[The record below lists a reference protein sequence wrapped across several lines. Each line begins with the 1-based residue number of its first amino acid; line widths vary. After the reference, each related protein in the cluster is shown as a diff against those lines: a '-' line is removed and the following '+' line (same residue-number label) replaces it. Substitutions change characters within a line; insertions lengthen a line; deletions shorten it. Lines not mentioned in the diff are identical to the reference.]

1 VASTRARTVRLAIV
15 STVTA
20 TLALTFLAQSGQAAP
35 QPTLDQVKAQLA
47 SLDQQAEMAQEN
59 LNETRVKLAAGNRAL
74 AQIQARVAR
83 SQAVVDAAQ
92 LQVGRLASAAY
103 RNGGFD
109 ETLQLLLA
117 DNPTQFLEQMSALDS
132 VSRHQSD
139 TLRAAAVAQQRLAQ
153 DKLAAK
159 QQQAALAK
167 LYKAAK
173 DEYAAVEAAQA
184 KTQSLFNSLS
194 AAQQAAIKAQE
205 AAQRAAAM
213 RAASAHR
220 SSRGHGH
227 GGGGGGGPYSGSI
240 GGRVVSYAMSKVGDS
255 YVWGASGPSSFDC
268 SGLTMRSY
276 AQVGISLPHSSSAQ
290 YGSGRH
296 ISRSNLMPG
305 DLVFFYS
312 PIHHVG
318 IYIGGGM
325 IVHAANPGE
334 GVTTAPLSSMPYV
347 GAVRP
352 Y

>member
-1 VASTRARTVRLAIV
+1 VASTRARTTRLAIV
-15 STVTA
+15 STVA
-20 TLALTFLAQSGQAAP
+20 AVLALALLPQSGQAAP
-35 QPTLDQVKAQLA
+35 KPTLDQVKAQLA
-47 SLDQQAEMAQEN
+47 ALDQQAEVAQEN
-59 LNETRVKLAAGNRAL
+59 LNETWVKVAAAQRTL
-74 AQIQARVAR
+74 AQVQARVAR

-139 TLRAAAVAQQRLAQ
+139 LLRAAAVAEQRLAQ
-153 DKLAAK
+153 DKLTAK
-159 QQQAALAK
+159 QQLAAITKLYQAAKAESDAVA
-167 LYKAAK
+167 AAK
-173 DEYAAVEAAQA
+173 A
-184 KTQSLFNSLS
+184 KTLALFNSLS
-194 AAQQAAIKAQE
+194 AAEQAAIRAQE
-205 AAQRAAAM
+205 AAQRAAAV
-213 RAASAHR
+213 RAAASHR
-220 SSRGHGH
+220 VSRSHFR
-227 GGGGGGGPYSGSI
+227 GGGSYSGSI
-240 GGRVVSYAMSKVGDS
+240 GNRVVQYAMSKVGDS
-255 YVWGASGPSSFDC
+255 YVWGATGPSSFDC
-268 SGLTMRSY
+268 SGLTMRAY

-296 ISRSNLMPG
+296 ISRSSLEPG

-334 GVTTAPLSSMPYV
+334 GVTTASLSSMPFV

>member
-1 VASTRARTVRLAIV
+1 
-15 STVTA
+15 
-20 TLALTFLAQSGQAAP
+20 
-35 QPTLDQVKAQLA
+35 
-47 SLDQQAEMAQEN
+47 
-59 LNETRVKLAAGNRAL
+59 
-74 AQIQARVAR
+74 
-83 SQAVVDAAQ
+83 
-92 LQVGRLASAAY
+92 
-103 RNGGFD
+103 
-109 ETLQLLLA
+109 
-117 DNPTQFLEQMSALDS
+117 
-132 VSRHQSD
+132 
-139 TLRAAAVAQQRLAQ
+139 
-153 DKLAAK
+153 
-159 QQQAALAK
+159 
-167 LYKAAK
+167 
-173 DEYAAVEAAQA
+173 
-184 KTQSLFNSLS
+184 
-194 AAQQAAIKAQE
+194 
-205 AAQRAAAM
+205 M
-213 RAASAHR
+213 RAASANR
-220 SSRGHGH
+220 SSRGHGR
-227 GGGGGGGPYSGSI
+227 GGGGPYNGSI
-240 GGRVVSYAMSKVGDS
+240 GGRVVAYAMSKVGDS

>member
-1 VASTRARTVRLAIV
+1 MASTRARTARLAIV

-20 TLALTFLAQSGQAAP
+20 ALALTFLPQSGQAAP

-47 SLDQQAEMAQEN
+47 SLDQQAEVAQEN

-132 VSRHQSD
+132 VSRQQSD

-167 LYKAAK
+167 LYTAAK
-173 DEYAAVEAAQA
+173 AEYAAVEAAQA
-184 KTQSLFNSLS
+184 RTQSLFDSLT
-194 AAQQAAIKAQE
+194 AAQQAAIRAQE

-213 RAASAHR
+213 RAASANR
-220 SSRGHGH
+220 SSRGHGR
-227 GGGGGGGPYSGSI
+227 GGGGPYNGSI
-240 GGRVVSYAMSKVGDS
+240 GGRVVAYAMSKVGDS

>member
-1 VASTRARTVRLAIV
+1 MASTRTRTTRLAIV
-15 STVTA
+15 STVSA
-20 TLALTFLAQSGQAAP
+20 VLALTLLPQSGQAAP

-47 SLDQQAEMAQEN
+47 SLDQQAEVAQEN
-59 LNETRVKLAAGNRAL
+59 LNETWVKVAAAQRTL
-74 AQIQARVAR
+74 AQVKARVAR

-92 LQVGRLASAAY
+92 VQVGRLASAAY

-117 DNPTQFLEQMSALDS
+117 ENPTQFLEQMSALDS

-139 TLRAAAVAQQRLAQ
+139 MLRAAAVAEQRLAQ
-153 DKLAAK
+153 DKLTAK
-159 QQQAALAK
+159 QQLAAITK

-173 DEYAAVEAAQA
+173 ADADAVAAGPGEDRGG
-184 KTQSLFNSLS
+184 LRLPDRS
-194 AAQQAAIKAQE
+194 AAGRHPGAGGGPEGGRQVGVA
-205 AAQRAAAM
+205 RNGPAAATSAAAATTA
-213 RAASAHR
+213 AASATGSSSTRCRR
-220 SSRGHGH
+220 SATAT
-227 GGGGGGGPYSGSI
+227 SGAPPD
-240 GGRVVSYAMSKVGDS
+240 RA
-255 YVWGASGPSSFDC
+255 SFDC
-268 SGLTMRSY
+268 SGLTMAAY
-276 AQVGISLPHSSSAQ
+276 AQAGISLPHSSSAQ

-296 ISRSNLMPG
+296 ISRGSLEPG